1 MSLKASFGCD
11 GFSNFVFDDLDSFDE
26 YCPDVLSLSHDLP
39 DVFLR
44 LDRVMGG
51 RPQRNNAI
59 LIISC
64 QGYMLSL

>member
-44 LDRVMGG
+44 LDRVMEIG
-51 RPQRNNAI
+51 RAHV
-59 LIISC
+59 
-64 QGYMLSL
+64 